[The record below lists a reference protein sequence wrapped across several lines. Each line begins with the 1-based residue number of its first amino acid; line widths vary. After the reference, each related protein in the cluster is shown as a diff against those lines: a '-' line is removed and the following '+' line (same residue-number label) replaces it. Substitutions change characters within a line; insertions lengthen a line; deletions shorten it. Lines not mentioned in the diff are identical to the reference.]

1 MYGRRASARR
11 VVVATALGAAVLV
24 SAQVGSAF
32 ASRIPTDST
41 LIADFR
47 PSAPSENQR
56 TTRPESGSRPPGS
69 SERRDPRPANPPAA
83 TGAPQPTTEA
93 AKPTPPSAPSTP
105 LTGTAT
111 RPTPPP
117 SIDEAHHDDHGPR
130 PTPPAGAT
138 IPPRPSVQ
146 PSSTPRTDDD
156 RPARPTLTV
165 DVTPPAR
172 PTLPPNA
179 TQRPHDDRPPL
190 PPGATP
196 ERPPHRGDP
205 DAPLPIDGAPTEGA
219 PINDHLPT
227 PFVPG
232 PDPLILPPHEETP
245 FVTTGTLATGTFVA
259 FQVQGVP
266 GHEVRVEA
274 SGFDTLVEVTGTDGA
289 TIATDDNGLGDA
301 LGGSATSFVVP
312 ADGMSTVTV
321 RGVGDASGTYRV
333 AVMPIRREADLS
345 EAPPA

>member
-1 MYGRRASARR
+1 MRGRQASATR

-24 SAQVGSAF
+24 SAQVGPAL

-41 LIADFR
+41 LIADSR

-56 TTRPESGSRPPGS
+56 TTRPESEPRRPES
-69 SERRDPRPANPPAA
+69 SERRDPRPANPPPA
-83 TGAPQPTTEA
+83 TGAPQPTTEG
-93 AKPTPPSAPSTP
+93 AKPTPPSAPTTP
-105 LTGTAT
+105 LTGTAI
-111 RPTPPP
+111 RPTPPS
-117 SIDEAHHDDHGPR
+117 SIGEAHRDDHGPR

-172 PTLPPNA
+172 PTLQPNA
-179 TQRPHDDRPPL
+179 TQRPDDDHPPL
-190 PPGATP
+190 PSGATP
-196 ERPPHRGDP
+196 ERPSHRDDP
-205 DAPLPIDGAPTEGA
+205 NAPLPVDGAP
-219 PINDHLPT
+219 ISDHLPIT
-227 PFVPG
+227 FVPG
-232 PDPLILPPHEETP
+232 PDPLVLPPFQEKP

-274 SGFDTLVEVTGTDGA
+274 SGFDTLVEVTAADGTMLA
-289 TIATDDNGLGDA
+289 ADDNGLGDA

-312 ADGMSTVTV
+312 ADGVSSVTV

-333 AVMPIRREADLS
+333 VVMPVRREADLS
-345 EAPPA
+345 DTPPA